1 MKSKILIL
9 VVIAVMTLVGYS
21 GAAIIPYDDGN
32 VIMPSAIQVVPAF
45 RELPATNANVVSLL
59 DTILKSENI
68 YGKKYDTDTVVLKEL
83 SEVLHNLGKDATVKV
98 DFRLAT
104 PSVDKAVKYGESKL
118 LVTIEVPSLRTPFA
132 KEKEPQKIT
141 LAFDLNDRNVANE
154 IKTRLVLIDK
164 LTAKQSREEA
174 NVLLL
179 KTVNSLLHT
188 VTVNLPEKVEFTGIV
203 RPRFINKGK

>member
-1 MKSKILIL
+1 
-9 VVIAVMTLVGYS
+9 
-21 GAAIIPYDDGN
+21 
-32 VIMPSAIQVVPAF
+32 MPSAIQVVPAF